1 MTRREL
7 VSARNDDRVVD
18 RRDVDRR
25 DVDRRDV
32 RRDSPGQ
39 FNQGQFKEPDDVG
52 RSLSQD
58 RRQRA
63 STQLKPGHGDP
74 GNQPRH

>member
-7 VSARNDDRVVD
+7 VSAKNDKGDVH
-18 RRDVDRR
+18 RD
-25 DVDRRDV
+25 
-32 RRDSPGQ
+32 GQ
-39 FNQGQFKEPDDVG
+39 RQLNQGQFKESDDVG

-63 STQLKPGHGDP
+63 STQVKPGYGNGD
-74 GNQPRH
+74 QRRH